1 MIEERYVSFEVA
13 QLLDTKDF
21 DGLCKCYYSFNK
33 KYHELRHSDLR
44 ISKKDCC
51 EDEVLCPTQQMVIDW
66 LELKHNI
73 FIAVAPRPTTMDY
86 KRVTAYIYK
95 IEERG
100 YSLKRFIDAGSRR
113 DAIDKAIKYSLGERL
128 FDYE

>member
-1 MIEERYVSFEVA
+1 MIQERYVSLEVA
-13 QLLDTKDF
+13 KLLKEK
-21 DGLCKCYYSFNK
+21 GFNIPTHTFYNEK
-33 KYHELRHSDLR
+33 KGCRLKYDSCLIERNAGIY
-44 ISKKDCC
+44 ISA
-51 EDEVLCPTQQMVIDW
+51 PTQQMVIDW

-100 YSLKRFIDAGSRR
+100 YSLKTFIDAGSRR
-113 DAIDKAIKYSLGERL
+113 DAIDKAIKCSLEKL
-128 FDYE
+128 SDYETN